1 VNERRAPLVVAVCG
15 VPVLGEALTGA
26 LDSLAECKV
35 VAAGQPDIAG
45 LLRSLQPDA
54 IVVDNE
60 SEAEAA
66 ATYSRFARIPV
77 LYVPPNGGRLR
88 VLENGRWEELE
99 DYDASPES
107 IRNLVAGGL
116 YGRRAA
122 Q

>member
-1 VNERRAPLVVAVCG
+1 MNERRAPLVVAVCG

-26 LDSLAECKV
+26 LDGLAECKV

-54 IVVDNE
+54 IVVDDE
-60 SEAEAA
+60 GEAEAA
-66 ATYSRFARIPV
+66 AAYSRFARIPV
-77 LYVPPNGGRLR
+77 LYVPPNSRRLR

-99 DYDASPES
+99 HYDASPET
-107 IRNLVAGGL
+107 IRNLVAGAL
-116 YGRRAA
+116 YGRTAA

>member
-1 VNERRAPLVVAVCG
+1 VSERRAPLVVAVCG
-15 VPVLGEALTGA
+15 VPLLGEALEGA
-26 LDSLAECKV
+26 LEGLAECKV

-54 IVVDNE
+54 IVVDDE
-60 SEAEAA
+60 GEAEAA

-77 LYVPPNGGRLR
+77 LYVPPHGRQLR
-88 VLENGRWEELE
+88 MLENGRWEELVG
-99 DYDASPES
+99 YDASPEA

-116 YGRRAA
+116 YGRRAT

>member
-1 VNERRAPLVVAVCG
+1 VNERRLPLVVAVCS
-15 VPVLGEALTGA
+15 VPLLGEALAGA
-26 LDSLAECKV
+26 LEDLAQCKV

-54 IVVDNE
+54 IVVDDE
-60 SEAEAA
+60 LEAEAA
-66 ATYSRFARIPV
+66 ATYSRFARVPV
-77 LYVPPNGGRLR
+77 FFVPPHGRQLR
-88 VLENGRWEELE
+88 VLENGRWEDLK
-99 DYDASPES
+99 DHDASPEA